1 MSDNNFLDKY
11 SEKIKALNPNDDT
24 AGADWDFVEKRL
36 NDQDNKRRRIFLL
49 IFLVALLL
57 VAIIG
62 KYIIKLDDK
71 PIEKVAISTSS
82 IQKNEIQQHIQLS
95 NEVFNPSL
103 STNELDHLDEN
114 EANNIADFTSDIK
127 ATNKATKKKTWQIQ
141 MDLLI
146 NLSHLPNQI

>member
-36 NDQDNKRRRIFLL
+36 NDKDNRRRRIFLL

-62 KYIIKLDDK
+62 KYIIKPGDK
-71 PIEKVAISTSS
+71 AIEKVAIPTAS
-82 IQKNEIQQHIQLS
+82 IQKNEIKVMLYEQLS
-95 NEVFNPSL
+95 DVSIKNVKQYTQRCKVSKPIMW
-103 STNELDHLDEN
+103 TV
-114 EANNIADFTSDIK
+114 NNV
-127 ATNKATKKKTWQIQ
+127 
-141 MDLLI
+141 
-146 NLSHLPNQI
+146 

>member
-36 NDQDNKRRRIFLL
+36 NDKDNKRRRIFLL

-62 KYIIKLDDK
+62 KYIIKPGDK
-71 PIEKVAISTSS
+71 GGNSYG
-82 IQKNEIQQHIQLS
+82 
-95 NEVFNPSL
+95 F
-103 STNELDHLDEN
+103 
-114 EANNIADFTSDIK
+114 
-127 ATNKATKKKTWQIQ
+127 
-141 MDLLI
+141 
-146 NLSHLPNQI
+146 